1 MQLTMSGE
9 YALRAMLY
17 MCSEPHGT
25 TFKISDIAKKND
37 IPDSFLRKLVQQLI
51 RADLLK
57 STQGNGGGISLKVEA
72 EKITPL
78 DIIEIVEGKIGL
90 NKCLIHDGFCNRDN
104 YCSVHIIWDEAQ
116 TQLRDKLRSKSMKEL
131 ALQNSQN
138 LTNVNSLF

>member
-17 MCSEPHGT
+17 MCSEPNGT
-25 TFKISDIAKKND
+25 TFKISDVAKKND

-51 RADLLK
+51 RAGLLK
-57 STQGNGGGISLKVEA
+57 STQGNGGGISLNVES

-90 NKCLIHDGFCNRDN
+90 NKCLIHNDFCNRDN
-104 YCSVHIIWDEAQ
+104 YCSIHIIWDEAQ
-116 TQLRDKLRSKSMKEL
+116 TQLRDKLQSKSMKEL
-131 ALQNSQN
+131 ALQNSRN

>member
-17 MCSEPHGT
+17 ICSEPNGT
-25 TFKISDIAKKND
+25 TFKISDVAKKND
-37 IPDSFLRKLVQQLI
+37 IPDNFLRKLVQQLK
-51 RADLLK
+51 RAGLLK
-57 STQGNGGGISLKVEA
+57 STQGNGGGISLNVEA

-90 NKCLIHDGFCNRDN
+90 NKCLIHNDFCNRDN
-104 YCSVHIIWDEAQ
+104 YCSIHIIWDEAQ
-116 TQLRDKLRSKSMKEL
+116 TQLRDKLKSKSMREL

-138 LTNVNSLF
+138 LTNVNNLF